1 MNILID
7 NQIIN
12 TVIKRPSGTQLPT
25 KAFIKLEA
33 WKKCI
38 EIKSIFNV
46 EIIPFLPQDKQNGL
60 GNAIRKAAISITTDY
75 LPYNRI
81 VSKQYNKFNERENI
95 LFVKK
100 VRSSLSQLKNYLSIC
115 SDYNYINTT
124 TYNKGT
130 LLIEHTKT
138 LLNRYIYFLSR

>member
-1 MNILID
+1 MANTIETIST
-7 NQIIN
+7 NQS
-12 TVIKRPSGTQLPT
+12 TTKLAATRLPT

-46 EIIPFLPQDKQNGL
+46 EIIPSLPQDKLDSL
-60 GNAIRKAAISITTDY
+60 GDSIKKTALSITTDY

-81 VSKQYNKFNERENI
+81 VSKQYNKLNERENI
-95 LFVKK
+95 LFVRK
-100 VRSSLSQLKNYLSIC
+100 VRLSLSQLKNYLSIC
-115 SDYNYINTT
+115 SDYNYIDNT

-130 LLIEHTKT
+130 LLIEYTKA